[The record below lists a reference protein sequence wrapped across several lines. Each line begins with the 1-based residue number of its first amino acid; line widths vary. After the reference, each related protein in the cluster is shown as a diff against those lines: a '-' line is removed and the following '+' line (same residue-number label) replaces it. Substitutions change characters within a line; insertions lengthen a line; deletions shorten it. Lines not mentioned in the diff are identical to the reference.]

1 MADDTTTKISMT
13 KVLPHSRLKGERS
26 ERDLGCYMRGSI
38 GVGRTTLDSEV
49 FSVLDFN
56 QVRHTLSVDVFF
68 MAFQLTNLK
77 DRAWT
82 TL

>member
-1 MADDTTTKISMT
+1 
-13 KVLPHSRLKGERS
+13 
-26 ERDLGCYMRGSI
+26 MRGSI